1 MKVQQGS
8 ATINRSLG
16 NAGIKSTVIIKR
28 VSRKCNNQ
36 KYFQEVS
43 QSKVLP
49 GSAEIMGT
57 ASQYH
62 KNCIQGV
69 LQKYTKRVAQTKVL
83 PGQSKEIPGSVT
95 IRNTARDRHNQKYC

>member
-1 MKVQQGS
+1 MKVQK
-8 ATINRSLG
+8 SLG
-16 NAGIKSTVIIKR
+16 NAGIKSTVTIKR

-49 GSAEIMGT
+49 GSAKIKGT
-57 ASQYH
+57 TRQYH

-69 LQKYTKRVAQTKVL
+69 LQKYIKRVAQSKVL

-95 IRNTARDRHNQKYC
+95 IRNTARDRFNQKYC